1 MLALNDR
8 QNDIVTLA
16 RSVGRVNV
24 EDLASRFEVSPQ
36 TIRKDLN
43 DLCDKRILTRVHGGA
58 VIASSIENVSYDARR
73 FIAPE
78 EKRAIGIAAAALIP
92 NKSSLFINIGTTTEE
107 VAAALHAHDDLLVI
121 TNNLNV
127 ATGLYRHPRI
137 DVIVVGG
144 PVRSDGAVIGSVAV
158 DLIHKFKVDTA
169 VIGASAIDEDGS
181 LLDYDYEEVKVAQAI
196 IKNARRVILV
206 ADRLKFER
214 AAPIRIANLSEVDA
228 FVTDRLP
235 SEEMRSLCAASGVS
249 VVETSPGSPDES
261 DAENRAGEVEN
272 ADQAT
277 PPIDARTVR
286 PI

>member
-1 MLALNDR
+1 MLALNER

-16 RSVGRVNV
+16 RSIGRVSV
-24 EDLASRFEVSPQ
+24 DDLATRFEVSPQ

-43 DLCDKRILTRVHGGA
+43 DLCEKRILTRVHGGA
-58 VIASSIENVSYDARR
+58 VIASSVENVSYDARR
-73 FIAPE
+73 FIASE

-107 VAAALHAHDDLLVI
+107 VAAALHAHEDLLVI

-127 ATGLYRHPRI
+127 ATGLYRQPRI

-181 LLDYDYEEVKVAQAI
+181 LLDFDYEEVKVAQAI
-196 IKNARRVILV
+196 IQNARRIILV

-214 AAPIRIANLSEVDA
+214 AAPIRIASLDEVDA

-235 SEEMRSLCAASGVS
+235 SEEMRAICAASGVA
-249 VVETSPGSPDES
+249 VVETSPGPLEVKEYG
-261 DAENRAGEVEN
+261 AEGPALLRKDSFSE
-272 ADQAT
+272 
-277 PPIDARTVR
+277 PL
-286 PI
+286 

>member
-1 MLALNDR
+1 MLTRDAGDHAMLALNDR

-16 RSVGRVNV
+16 RSVGRVSV
-24 EDLASRFEVSPQ
+24 DDLAGRFDVSPQ

-43 DLCDKRILTRVHGGA
+43 DLCEKRILTRVHGGA
-58 VIASSIENVSYDARR
+58 VIASSVENVSYDARR
-73 FIAPE
+73 FIASD

-107 VAAALHAHDDLLVI
+107 VAAALHAHEDLLVI

-181 LLDYDYEEVKVAQAI
+181 LLDFDYEEVKVAQAI
-196 IKNARRVILV
+196 IENARRVILV

-214 AAPIRIANLSEVDA
+214 AAPIRIASLNEVDA

-235 SEEMRSLCAASGVS
+235 NEEMRAICAASGVA
-249 VVETSPGSPDES
+249 VVETSPFPEEADES
-261 DAENRAGEVEN
+261 
-272 ADQAT
+272 
-277 PPIDARTVR
+277 P
-286 PI
+286 

>member
-1 MLALNDR
+1 MPALNDR

-16 RSVGRVNV
+16 RTIGRVNV
-24 EDLASRFEVSPQ
+24 DDLAIRFDVSPQ

-43 DLCDKRILTRVHGGA
+43 DLCEKRILTRVHGGA
-58 VIASSIENVSYDARR
+58 VIASSVENVSYEARR
-73 FIAPE
+73 FIAAE

-107 VAAALHAHDDLLVI
+107 VATALHAHEDLLVI

-127 ATGLYRHPRI
+127 ATGLYRNPKI

-181 LLDYDYEEVKVAQAI
+181 LLDFDYEEVKVAQAI
-196 IKNARRVILV
+196 IQNARRVILV

-214 AAPIRIANLSEVDA
+214 AAPIRIASMGEVDA

-235 SEEMRSLCAASGVS
+235 SAEMRALCAAHGVT
-249 VVETSPGSPDES
+249 VVETSPDRDEALTDS
-261 DAENRAGEVEN
+261 GLGEP
-272 ADQAT
+272 T
-277 PPIDARTVR
+277 MS
-286 PI
+286 

>member
-1 MLALNDR
+1 MALRLWNLRRMLTRDAGDQAMLALNDR
-8 QNDIVTLA
+8 QNDIITLA
-16 RSVGRVNV
+16 RSVGRVSV
-24 EDLASRFEVSPQ
+24 DDLAARFEVSPQ

-43 DLCDKRILTRVHGGA
+43 DLCEKRILTRVHGGA
-58 VIASSIENVSYDARR
+58 VIASSVENVSYDARR
-73 FIAPE
+73 FIACD

-107 VAAALHAHDDLLVI
+107 VAAALHAHEDLLVI

-127 ATGLYRHPRI
+127 ATGLYRHSRI

-181 LLDYDYEEVKVAQAI
+181 LLDFDYEEVKVAQAI
-196 IKNARRVILV
+196 IENARRVILV

-214 AAPIRIANLSEVDA
+214 AAPIRIASLNEVDA

-235 SEEMRSLCAASGVS
+235 NEEMRAICAASGVA
-249 VVETSPGSPDES
+249 VVETSPFSEEADES
-261 DAENRAGEVEN
+261 
-272 ADQAT
+272 
-277 PPIDARTVR
+277 P
-286 PI
+286 

>member
-1 MLALNDR
+1 MAALNDR
-8 QNDIVTLA
+8 QNDIVALA
-16 RSVGRVNV
+16 RTIGRVSV
-24 EDLASRFEVSPQ
+24 DDLASRFEVSPQ

-43 DLCDKRILTRVHGGA
+43 ELCDKRVLTRVHGGA
-58 VIASSIENVSYDARR
+58 VIASTVENVAYEARR
-73 FIAPE
+73 FIAAE
-78 EKRAIGIAAAALIP
+78 EKRTIGIAAAALIP

-107 VAAALHAHDDLLVI
+107 VAAALTGHEDLLVI

-127 ATGLYRHPRI
+127 ATRLYPHAAI

-181 LLDYDYEEVKVAQAI
+181 LLDFDYEEVKVAQAI
-196 IKNARRVILV
+196 IENARRVILV

-214 AAPIRIANLSEVDA
+214 AAPIRIATLDEVDA

-235 SEEMRSLCAASGVS
+235 NEEMRALCIASGVMI
-249 VVETSPGSPDES
+249 VETSPGFGDEG
-261 DAENRAGEVEN
+261 APIEPRL
-272 ADQAT
+272 T
-277 PPIDARTVR
+277 PL
-286 PI
+286 

>member
-16 RSVGRVNV
+16 RSIGRVNV
-24 EDLASRFEVSPQ
+24 EELAGRFDVSPQ

-43 DLCDKRILTRVHGGA
+43 DLCEKRILTRVHGGA
-58 VIASSIENVSYDARR
+58 IIASSIENVSYDARR

-107 VAAALHAHDDLLVI
+107 VAAALHTHDDLLVI

-169 VIGASAIDEDGS
+169 VIGASAIDDDGS

-196 IKNARRVILV
+196 IQNARRVILV
-206 ADRLKFER
+206 ADRLKFDR
-214 AAPIRIANLSEVDA
+214 AAPIRIAGLAEIDA

-235 SEEMRSLCAASGVS
+235 NEAMRALCAASGVS
-249 VVETSPGSPDES
+249 VVETSPGPPDDREVDD
-261 DAENRAGEVEN
+261 DAGS
-272 ADQAT
+272 ADQAAMSS
-277 PPIDARTVR
+277 DARTDR